1 MRAPY
6 TRLVSAALSTV
17 AIFLAS
23 SNNALAV
30 PSFARQTGMACE
42 ACHTVFPELTP
53 FGRAF
58 KLNGYLI
65 DNLPQVKEVTA
76 EKKESLLLN
85 WLPPLSVQFVA
96 SYTKFKTAL
105 PDTYNGSTGD
115 LGTGGTGPSQNGTVQ
130 FPEAF
135 SLFYAGRIA
144 PQLGGFIQLTYDNN
158 SDSIGWD
165 NTDIRF
171 ADLTTLGQDK
181 PLTWGVSANNSPSV
195 QDPWNSLPAWQYPF
209 SQTSSLAVPPITTT
223 QLEGIGNST
232 VAGLTAYG
240 YWNNLVYLELGGY
253 AAAPHGINNTPLNSS
268 FPGEVVHGVS
278 PYWRVAV
285 QPQWDRHSLAVGLVG
300 FSDQVVP
307 SGANVTTGSPLD
319 KFRDTGLDA
328 QYQYI
333 GDDHIFS
340 AQARYI
346 YEKQTLNAT
355 AAANPGLDPD
365 NTLKSLRI
373 GGSYFYQRQ
382 LGGSVA
388 YFSTMG
394 DTNPTLYATS
404 TGSPNTNGWAFEADY
419 LPWQNVKLAIQ
430 YILYTK
436 FDGSSGSTSY
446 TVAPTVSRTASD
458 NNTLYIFAW
467 IAF

>member
-1 MRAPY
+1 MRVLY
-6 TRLVSAALSTV
+6 WKLVSAAVSTV
-17 AIFLAS
+17 VILLAS

-76 EKKESLLLN
+76 DKKESLLLN

-96 SYTKFKTAL
+96 SYTKFNTAL
-105 PDTYNGSTGD
+105 PDP
-115 LGTGGTGPSQNGTVQ
+115 GGGISQNGTVQ

-144 PQLGGFIQLTYDNN
+144 PQLGGFIQITFDNN

-181 PLTWGVSANNSPSV
+181 PLTWGVSANNNPSV

-209 SQTSSLAVPPITTT
+209 SQTSSLAVSPVTTT
-223 QLEGIGNST
+223 QLEGIGNGT

-253 AAAPHGINNTPLNSS
+253 AAAPHGLNNTPLNSS
-268 FPGEVVHGVS
+268 FPGEVVHGFS

-285 QPQWDRHSLAVGLVG
+285 QPQWGRNSFEVGLVG
-300 FSDQVVP
+300 FSDQIVP
-307 SGANVTTGSPLD
+307 PGANVTTGSPLD
-319 KFRDTGLDA
+319 EFRDTGLDA

-346 YEKQTLNAT
+346 YEKQKLNAT

-365 NTLKSLRI
+365 NTLKSFRI
-373 GGSYFYQRQ
+373 AGSYFWQRQ

-388 YFSTMG
+388 YFSTFG
-394 DTNPTLYATS
+394 STNAALYPTT

-419 LPWQNVKLAIQ
+419 LPWQNVKLAVQ

-436 FDGSSGSTSY
+436 FNGSSGGSSY
-446 TVAPTVSRTASD
+446 TLAPTVPRTASD

>member
-1 MRAPY
+1 MRVLY
-6 TRLVSAALSTV
+6 SKGVCAALSTV
-17 AIFLAS
+17 AILLLC
-23 SNNALAV
+23 SNNAMAV

-76 EKKESLLLN
+76 DKKESLLLN

-96 SYTKFKTAL
+96 SYTKFNTAL
-105 PDTYNGSTGD
+105 PDPNGG
-115 LGTGGTGPSQNGTVQ
+115 LSQNGTVQ

-158 SDSIGWD
+158 SDSVGWD

-181 PLTWGVSANNSPSV
+181 PLTWGVSANNNPSV
-195 QDPWNSLPAWQYPF
+195 QDPWNTLPAWQYPF
-209 SQTSSLAVPPITTT
+209 SQTSSLAVSPVTTT
-223 QLEGIGNST
+223 QLEGIGNGT

-285 QPQWDRHSLAVGLVG
+285 QPQWGRSSLAVGLVG

-307 SGANVTTGSPLD
+307 SGSNVTTGSPLD
-319 KFRDTGLDA
+319 EFRDTGIDA

-346 YEKQTLNAT
+346 YEKQTLNAA

-394 DTNPTLYATS
+394 NTNPALYATS

-419 LPWQNVKLAIQ
+419 LPWQNVKLAVQ

-436 FDGSSGSTSY
+436 FNGSSGNTSY
-446 TVAPTVSRTASD
+446 TLPSDVPRTASD